1 MDNWDDYKFVAAL
14 AHFKSMSAAAKHLHT
29 NIATVSRRI
38 HRLTESS
45 GITIFNKDKDGW
57 VLTPTGQELLDVISN
72 FEEGLRRITSSQ
84 VSVTAKPVTIRL
96 STIEYLASS
105 YIAPELGSL
114 ASEHPNVSLD
124 FMCSDHTLSLAYGE
138 ADIAVRL
145 NRPEEGRLVSRKIA
159 DIPYSV
165 FQNPDSSHKAWIGLS
180 EDLDC
185 KVRFLGDL
193 PDNELKKHYQNSDIF
208 ILPSMPRAKSV
219 EGFGFVYLEASS
231 NGLPIIAHR
240 IGGVE
245 DAVKDGETGILTNH
259 ERPKELKD
267 AMEHLLTNTDLRKK
281 MGQAGRNW
289 AKKHCWETVAKNIY
303 SF

>member
-180 EDLDC
+180 EDLDWLPEQQEGFR
-185 KVRFLGDL
+185 RFKCAPIMRVPSFAAIARAADATG
-193 PDNELKKHYQNSDIF
+193 F
-208 ILPSMPRAKSV
+208 ACILPNRIPPRTTNLRVTMDGLNCVSREIWTVFHETRREDKAVRLVLDWLKECFTKMDLQPRGEHFSV
-219 EGFGFVYLEASS
+219 FGKV
-231 NGLPIIAHR
+231 
-240 IGGVE
+240 
-245 DAVKDGETGILTNH
+245 AV
-259 ERPKELKD
+259 
-267 AMEHLLTNTDLRKK
+267 
-281 MGQAGRNW
+281 Q
-289 AKKHCWETVAKNIY
+289 
-303 SF
+303 